1 MFHFK
6 DNKVGINTTPFS
18 TLDINGNTKIN
29 GTLNINGNL
38 LQNGILFSSDG
49 NGGGS
54 SQWSDGVDLS
64 IYYNSGNVGIG
75 TNNPLQKL
83 DVSGNALISG
93 NISGAN
99 ISASGNISGANISV
113 SGDISTSNINFSGNL
128 YQNGVLFTGTG
139 GGGGSSQWSDGS
151 NNIIFYNSGNVGV
164 GTSNPS
170 KELDI
175 SGNIFVSKNVSC
187 ANINLSGNI
196 YRNNLLLS
204 TINTSFIR
212 RAFIVTG
219 TQISFDLS
227 YNGIIYS
234 EETEI
239 EVYVN
244 GYKLAYVN
252 STTKD
257 YTLTVINDVVNN
269 FTTFRV
275 TLDEGALD
283 GDIVDIVV
291 LPGLK
296 FTTETPSVYQSGDLL
311 GTVLDP
317 INGGSID
324 INISLVP
331 NALIELS
338 NDNNPLVINF
348 LPGSFDTSYVGK
360 KGRIYIRERCVSGRN
375 ITIDNRLYFN
385 SSFGMGKTSDASTN
399 PVIDILEYEIIKSD
413 LVVGK
418 YNKHIN
424 EYVWDDVNKRL
435 GIGTDIPLQQL
446 DVSGNALIR
455 GNISGANIS
464 ASGNISGANISASGD
479 ISASNINFSGNLYQ
493 NGVLF
498 TGGGGSSQ
506 WSDGSNNTIYYNTG
520 NIGIG
525 TTIPTNKLDV
535 RGNMDIS
542 GNIIPKHNITYDL
555 GSSDYRW
562 RDLYLSGNTI
572 DLGGTR
578 IKRNSNGKGI
588 KVIDDIGNTV
598 NSTFKDVLV
607 DGNIGIG
614 TNTPLQQLDVSGNS
628 LFRGNVG
635 IGNDTPI
642 VALDVSGNVFIR
654 GNVGIGSNNPSQT
667 LDVSGNVK
675 AASFLGDG
683 SQLTNLQIP
692 ITLGGALSDETT
704 ALTTEN
710 SLTLFSPYDIN
721 IRSTKLPKFTIN
733 TAATATITFDVTVNG
748 STIYNTKPTI
758 TTGNKISSGGVLI
771 TNPTTVLEDTVI
783 IASVNSIG
791 SGGTGAKVYIYSL

>member
-1 MFHFK
+1 MTTPLVRRLKFDISK
-6 DNKVGINTTPFS
+6 NVGIGTNRPRS
-18 TLDINGNTKIN
+18 TLDVSGSIVATDINFT
-29 GTLNINGNL
+29 GNL
-38 LQNGILFSSDG
+38 LQNGILFSSG
-49 NGGGS
+49 GGGGS
-54 SQWSDGVDLS
+54 SQWSNGLDLS
-64 IYYNSGNVGIG
+64 IYYNTGNVGIG
-75 TNNPLQKL
+75 SSNPSSKLDISGNVLVRGNITPADNITYDLGSSNNRWRDLYLSGNTIDLGGTRIQRNSNGKGIKVIDIIGNTLDSTFKDVLVDGSIGIGTITPLQKL
-83 DVSGNALISG
+83 DVSGNALIRGNISGANISASG

-99 ISASGNISGANISV
+99 ISASGNISGANISA

-128 YQNGVLFTGTG
+128 YQNGVLFTGSG
-139 GGGGSSQWSDGS
+139 SGSSQWSDGS
-151 NNIIFYNSGNVGV
+151 NNKIYYNSGNVGI
-164 GTSNPS
+164 GSSNP
-170 KELDI
+170 
-175 SGNIFVSKNVSC
+175 
-187 ANINLSGNI
+187 
-196 YRNNLLLS
+196 
-204 TINTSFIR
+204 NT
-212 RAFIVTG
+212 T
-219 TQISFDLS
+219 
-227 YNGIIYS
+227 
-234 EETEI
+234 
-239 EVYVN
+239 
-244 GYKLAYVN
+244 
-252 STTKD
+252 
-257 YTLTVINDVVNN
+257 
-269 FTTFRV
+269 
-275 TLDEGALD
+275 
-283 GDIVDIVV
+283 
-291 LPGLK
+291 
-296 FTTETPSVYQSGDLL
+296 
-311 GTVLDP
+311 
-317 INGGSID
+317 
-324 INISLVP
+324 
-331 NALIELS
+331 
-338 NDNNPLVINF
+338 
-348 LPGSFDTSYVGK
+348 
-360 KGRIYIRERCVSGRN
+360 
-375 ITIDNRLYFN
+375 
-385 SSFGMGKTSDASTN
+385 
-399 PVIDILEYEIIKSD
+399 
-413 LVVGK
+413 
-418 YNKHIN
+418 
-424 EYVWDDVNKRL
+424 
-435 GIGTDIPLQQL
+435 L
-446 DVSGNALIR
+446 DVSGNAFIR

>member
-1 MFHFK
+1 MTTPLVRRLKFDISK
-6 DNKVGINTTPFS
+6 NVGIGTNRPRS
-18 TLDINGNTKIN
+18 TLDVSGSIVATDINFT
-29 GTLNINGNL
+29 GNL
-38 LQNGILFSSDG
+38 LQNGILFSSG
-49 NGGGS
+49 GGGGS
-54 SQWSDGVDLS
+54 SQWSNGLDLS
-64 IYYNSGNVGIG
+64 IYYNTGNVGIG
-75 TNNPLQKL
+75 SSNPSSKLDISGNVLVRGNITPADNITYDLGSSNNRWRDLYLSGNTIDLGGTRIQRNSNGKGIKVIDIIGNTLDSTFKDVLVDGSIGIGTITPLQKL
-83 DVSGNALISG
+83 DVSGNALI
-93 NISGAN
+93 
-99 ISASGNISGANISV
+99 
-113 SGDISTSNINFSGNL
+113 
-128 YQNGVLFTGTG
+128 
-139 GGGGSSQWSDGS
+139 
-151 NNIIFYNSGNVGV
+151 
-164 GTSNPS
+164 
-170 KELDI
+170 
-175 SGNIFVSKNVSC
+175 
-187 ANINLSGNI
+187 
-196 YRNNLLLS
+196 R
-204 TINTSFIR
+204 
-212 RAFIVTG
+212 
-219 TQISFDLS
+219 
-227 YNGIIYS
+227 
-234 EETEI
+234 
-239 EVYVN
+239 
-244 GYKLAYVN
+244 
-252 STTKD
+252 
-257 YTLTVINDVVNN
+257 
-269 FTTFRV
+269 
-275 TLDEGALD
+275 
-283 GDIVDIVV
+283 
-291 LPGLK
+291 
-296 FTTETPSVYQSGDLL
+296 
-311 GTVLDP
+311 
-317 INGGSID
+317 
-324 INISLVP
+324 
-331 NALIELS
+331 
-338 NDNNPLVINF
+338 
-348 LPGSFDTSYVGK
+348 
-360 KGRIYIRERCVSGRN
+360 
-375 ITIDNRLYFN
+375 
-385 SSFGMGKTSDASTN
+385 
-399 PVIDILEYEIIKSD
+399 
-413 LVVGK
+413 
-418 YNKHIN
+418 
-424 EYVWDDVNKRL
+424 
-435 GIGTDIPLQQL
+435 
-446 DVSGNALIR
+446 
-455 GNISGANIS
+455 
-464 ASGNISGANISASGD
+464 GNISGANISASGD